1 MNGGMISDW
10 WMLSRAERSKM
21 KRLTREAE
29 CRSMATAPVWMC
41 TYGSIDRVMSRTGPT
56 SQPFRWTH
64 PNPKTHHYCIAFAIQ
79 RNVGEY
85 KFISDWVPTPQRTNT
100 PVIYNNIYYFLS
112 IKIIF
117 LQNNYL
123 GHNYFFFKKK
133 WQSNY
138 KNRN

>member
-1 MNGGMISDW
+1 MSSKW
-10 WMLSRAERSKM
+10 AERSKT
-21 KRLTREAE
+21 KRLRRV
-29 CRSMATAPVWMC
+29 CRLMGTAPVWMC